1 MNQLTDLSGILTPL
15 TTPGTVEIASMEL
28 DAPSERKLL
37 NVVREQ
43 RVRGEN
49 QDLHFTEISIN
60 KAHADLFCSGQSGW
74 QQEGNVYTMSV
85 SAGTPL
91 HFCADLKA
99 LVVDNQNF
107 EHLHHIHLGNIA
119 FDLSRATWEED
130 GDVVVFENVSAMLY
144 PKGRYNII
152 R

>member
-1 MNQLTDLSGILTPL
+1 MNQLTDLSGTLTPL
-15 TTPGTVEIASMEL
+15 TTSGTVEITCMEL

-37 NVVREQ
+37 NAVREQ

-91 HFCADLKA
+91 RFRAELKA
-99 LVVDNQNF
+99 LIVDNQHF
-107 EHLHHIHLGNIA
+107 ESLHHIHLGNIA

-130 GDVVVFENVSAMLY
+130 EDIAQFTNVSAVLY
-144 PKGRYNII
+144 PGGRYSIQ
-152 R
+152 